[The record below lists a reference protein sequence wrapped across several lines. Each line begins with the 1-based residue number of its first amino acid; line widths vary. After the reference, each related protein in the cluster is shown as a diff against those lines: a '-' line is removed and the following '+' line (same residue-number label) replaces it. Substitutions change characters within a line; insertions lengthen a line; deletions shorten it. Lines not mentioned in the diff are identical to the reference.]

1 MKRDMRKHLTLT
13 LALSAVIALALAG
26 VAGATKT
33 VVRAGNL
40 VLTYQGD
47 ISPKKLS
54 KSKQTGISL
63 TIAGKIV
70 TADGTH
76 PPAIRS
82 VVVDTDKHGAVNA
95 KGLATCKAGKL
106 QARDTQTVKRVCK
119 KSIVGSGST
128 TVEVEFPDQ
137 APFSATGPL
146 VAFNGGT
153 KGGTTTLL
161 IHAYV
166 NVPAPT
172 AIVTTVKIKKRRKG
186 PYGLRSIASVPVI
199 VNGYGS
205 PTAFKLKIGKT
216 FKYKGKKVSYLTA
229 QCATGR
235 FYGHADSKFSDGTHV
250 EGDVVVPCKKKK

>member
-13 LALSAVIALALAG
+13 LALGAVIALTVAG

-33 VVRAGNL
+33 TVRYGNL
-40 VLTYQGD
+40 VITYQGD

-54 KSKQTGISL
+54 KSKQTGLSL
-63 TIAGKIV
+63 SIAGKIG

-76 PPAIRS
+76 PPALRS
-82 VVVDTDKHGAVNA
+82 VVVDTDKHGRVNA
-95 KGLATCKAGKL
+95 KGIAVCKAGQL
-106 QARDTQTVKRVCK
+106 QARDTTTAKKVCK
-119 KSIVGSGST
+119 KSIVGSGNTS
-128 TVEVEFPDQ
+128 VEVEFPDQ

-146 VAFNGGT
+146 VAFNGGV

-199 VNGYGS
+199 TNGYGS
-205 PTAFKLKIGKT
+205 PTAFKLKFGKK
-216 FKYKGKKVSYLTA
+216 FKYKGKQVSYLTA

-235 FYGHADSKFSDGTHV
+235 FYAHADSKFSDGTHV
-250 EGDVVVPCKKKK
+250 AGDVVVPCKQRK